1 MVWSLAKI
9 SLFILAVAALSMGFA
24 YLLDLQGSVT
34 FEILNYEITTSL
46 VNLIILLLI
55 LIPVIWVVYFL
66 FGLVLAVFR
75 FFVGDETALTRYLN
89 RNKDRKGYEALA
101 ESMVAMA
108 AGEPSEAAHK
118 IALAERHL
126 GRPELTGLLAAQSA
140 ERMGNK
146 DKAQDVYKKLL
157 GDDKTRF
164 VGIVGI
170 LKHRLEVGDTKTA
183 LQLAKKAFE
192 LKPGHEETQIIL
204 LRLQTSEAD
213 WEGVRNTWK
222 ARFDRKR
229 ISKQEYVHG
238 TAVTLFAEGKKLL
251 KEGNQEGSLK
261 VFEANKLAPSLVPA
275 AVLAAQLKN
284 GDGDHKNA
292 NRILTKAWNLEP
304 HPDLAQAYT
313 ELEPDETDQHRHE
326 RFKKLIAKTLMHPE
340 SRMTMAELAISRGDF
355 GVASHE
361 LENIHQD
368 DPTVRTFLIMAAIEK
383 GKGSPDQNV
392 KSLLSNALTAPRGN
406 QWICNTCQQIHKEW
420 QPVCISCQAF
430 DTLTWRREEE
440 ETTSLPSSIKLLPLI
455 NEEDFESETLIEDN
469 STDEIIN
476 LGYKLG

>member
-1 MVWSLAKI
+1 MIWSLAKI

-24 YLLDLQGSVT
+24 LLLDLQGSVT
-34 FEILNYEITTSL
+34 FEILDYEITISL
-46 VNLIILLLI
+46 VTLIILLLI
-55 LIPVIWVVYFL
+55 LIPVIWAVYFL

-89 RNKDRKGYEALA
+89 RSKDRKGYEALA

-157 GDDKTRF
+157 GDNKTRF

-192 LKPGHEETQIIL
+192 LKPGHEETQVIL
-204 LRLQTSEAD
+204 LRLQTSEED
-213 WEGVRNTWK
+213 WEGVRNTLK

-238 TAVTLFAEGKKLL
+238 TAVTLIAEGKKLL
-251 KEGNQEGSLK
+251 NEGNEEGSLK
-261 VFEANKLAPSLVPA
+261 VFEANKLAPSLIPA
-275 AVLAAQLKN
+275 AVLAAQLKK
-284 GDGDHKNA
+284 GDGEHRNA

-313 ELEPDETDQHRHE
+313 ELEPDETDQQRHE

-383 GKGSPDQNV
+383 GKGSSDQNV

-406 QWICNTCQQIHKEW
+406 QWICNACQHIHKEW
-420 QPVCISCQAF
+420 QPVCFSCQAF
-430 DTLTWRREEE
+430 DTLAWRREED

-469 STDEIIN
+469 SADEIIN

>member
-1 MVWSLAKI
+1 MIWSLVKI

-24 YLLDLQGSVT
+24 FVMDLQGKVT
-34 FEILNYEITTSL
+34 FEIFNYAITTNL

-55 LIPVIWVVYFL
+55 LIPVVWGIYFL
-66 FGLVLAVFR
+66 TGLIVAVCK
-75 FFVGDETALTRYLN
+75 FFIGDETALTRYLN

-126 GRPELTGLLAAQSA
+126 GRPELTGLLVAQSA

-146 DKAQDVYKKLL
+146 GKAQDVYKKML
-157 GDDKTRF
+157 GDEKTRF

-183 LQLAKKAFE
+183 LQLASKAFE

-204 LRLQTSEAD
+204 FRLQTQEED
-213 WEGVRNTWK
+213 WEGAQKTWK

-238 TAVTLFAEGKKLL
+238 QAVILLAEGSKLL
-251 KEGNQEGSLK
+251 EEGNEEAAAK
-261 VFEANKLAPSLVPA
+261 VFEANRLAPSLVPA
-275 AVLAAQLKN
+275 AVLGANLKNKN
-284 GDGDHKNA
+284 GDERNA
-292 NRILTKAWNLEP
+292 SRILTNAWNLEP
-304 HPDLAQAYT
+304 HPDLAKAYT
-313 ELEPDETDQHRHE
+313 ALEPDETDSRRHE

-355 GVASHE
+355 GMARHE
-361 LENIHQD
+361 LETLHQD

-383 GKGSPDQNV
+383 GKGSSDQVV
-392 KSLLSNALTAPRGN
+392 KTLLSNALTAARGN
-406 QWICNTCQQIHKEW
+406 QWVCNSCQQSQQEWHPTCSTCQE
-420 QPVCISCQAF
+420 F
-430 DTLTWRREEE
+430 DTLSWRREIVEA
-440 ETTSLPSSIKLLPLI
+440 TNLPSSIKLLPLI
-455 NEEDFESETLIEDN
+455 NEEGLEAETLLEDKT
-469 STDEIIN
+469 TDEIIK